1 MKMREF
7 RDDVWKDYWKVK
19 DVLKS
24 CQTEEQVNTGRNMVN
39 NFFIKWTRKTN
50 TFLEINYL
58 WTLYD
63 NLIADVFDIWV
74 KMEGSREIE

>member
-24 CQTEEQVNTGRNMVN
+24 CQTEEHADAGRNMVN
-39 NFFIKWTRKTN
+39 NFFIKWTQKTN
-50 TFLEINYL
+50 TLLEIKYL

-74 KMEGSREIE
+74 KMEGSRKIE

>member
-24 CQTEEQVNTGRNMVN
+24 CQTEEHANAGRNMVN
-39 NFFIKWTRKTN
+39 NFFTKWTRKTN
-50 TFLEINYL
+50 TLLEIKYL

>member
-1 MKMREF
+1 MKIRKF

-24 CQTEEQVNTGRNMVN
+24 CQTEEHVNTGRNMVN